1 MVLLVGHVK
10 PFTNWSANWIELGNE
25 FSTLVVNYHLMCFT
39 DFVPEPETKEYIGDS
54 LVLFTVANLA
64 VNLAIV
70 GRESIKLGYHKGR
83 L

>member
-39 DFVPEPETKEYIGDS
+39 NFVPEPETKEYIGDS
-54 LVLFTVANLA
+54 LVWFTVANLA

-70 GRESIKLGYHKGR
+70 AFNSLR
-83 L
+83 LLH